1 MKVKSFKL
9 RIDEPY
15 NIEDQNNINEFIN
28 KVQIKKSVSQ
38 YVQRDI
44 PFWSFVFFY
53 EDKIEDKTS
62 KDKILY
68 PKDTELNEEQKRI
81 YDALRDWRQEVA
93 NQLRQPPF
101 FVCHNSELVTF
112 SIIQPRKIEDFE
124 KIKGWN
130 GRKLEKYGE
139 EIISII
145 NAF

>member
-9 RIDEPY
+9 RVDETY
-15 NIEDQNNINEFIN
+15 SIEDQNIINEFIS

-38 YVQRDI
+38 FVQRDI

-53 EDKIEDKTS
+53 EDKSETDKND
-62 KDKILY
+62 DKILY
-68 PKDTELNEEQKRI
+68 PKDTELNKEQKRI
-81 YDALRDWRQEVA
+81 YEALRDWRLEVA
-93 NQLRQPPF
+93 NQLGQPPF

-112 SIIQPRKIEDFE
+112 SIIQPRKIEDFD

-130 GRKLEKYGE
+130 GKKLEKYGE